1 MNYEGV
7 RLMNFLIILVFILVI
22 GYKTMIIYSQG
33 DLDTNFIWLAIV
45 LVLLLADVNKIIT
58 LVALVLFVVNY
69 KPHQ

>member
-1 MNYEGV
+1 
-7 RLMNFLIILVFILVI
+7 MNFLIILVFILVI